1 MSNRNRNQAV
11 LEGQLQGRKQ
21 DWEVIKERIRNITME
36 KQWMESG
43 LTGKKLAKIKNR
55 EIFEQKEKQFCKRK

>member
-1 MSNRNRNQAV
+1 
-11 LEGQLQGRKQ
+11 
-21 DWEVIKERIRNITME
+21 ME

-55 EIFEQKEKQFCKRK
+55 EIFEQKEKQFCKRKQKGVLNNTNLSSTQFVVESRMP